1 MKKFKIGDKVRVRED
16 LLIDTFYDDGCKFTS
31 DMEDTLGKVGEVVNN
46 VGLIRYMVRFGSD
59 DYYHSYCY
67 SNSMLEP
74 INEEK
79 FKVGDKVR
87 VRNDLLVDAI
97 YDDGC
102 KFIKEMQDVLG
113 EVGEVIRI
121 ERNKGRVRYM
131 VKFNFNVCYYPYY
144 FSNSMLELVENEKGF
159 KVGDRIKVKDN
170 LLIDTFYDD
179 GCKFISDM
187 EYALGEAGKIV
198 RIERNGRYVI
208 KLDCEDYYHS
218 YCYSPSMLEPM
229 TKNSRM
235 EIYRID
241 DDCPYDFLNKFWVT
255 NREWAKVVIINN
267 PEVIVIDR
275 SFNIFKAKCHRTD
288 IFNPEI
294 GLEICCKK
302 KRMGELKIEREK
314 KAKDLALLEKI
325 MKNLK
330 EDLGN
335 Y

>member
-67 SNSMLEP
+67 S
-74 INEEK
+74 K
-79 FKVGDKVR
+79 
-87 VRNDLLVDAI
+87 
-97 YDDGC
+97 
-102 KFIKEMQDVLG
+102 
-113 EVGEVIRI
+113 
-121 ERNKGRVRYM
+121 
-131 VKFNFNVCYYPYY
+131 
-144 FSNSMLELVENEKGF
+144 SMLELINEEDF
-159 KVGDRIKVKDN
+159 KVGDRIRVKED
-170 LLIDTFYDD
+170 LLVDTFYDD

-187 EYALGEAGKIV
+187 EYTLGKVGKIV
-198 RIERNGRYVI
+198 RISRNEEHIRYII
-208 KLDCEDYYHS
+208 KLDSDDYYNP
-218 YCYSPSMLEPM
+218 YCFSKSMIEPM
-229 TKNSRM
+229 EKNNKM

-241 DDCPYDFLNKFWVT
+241 DDCPYDFLNKFWIT

-267 PEVIVIDR
+267 PEVIVIDN

-302 KRMGELKIEREK
+302 KRMGELKVERENITK
-314 KAKDLALLEKI
+314 ELAFLEKI
-325 MKNLK
+325 IKNLK